1 MTVAEGSGGREI
13 SLNQNAPLGTLRP
26 AADMLFESVA
36 KYGNEVVSV
45 ILTGMGQDGA
55 NGMEKIKKAG
65 GYVIAESEETCV
77 VYGMP
82 KAVVDRGLADEV
94 LPIQNIADAAVKAL
108 KR

>member
-1 MTVAEGSGGREI
+1 
-13 SLNQNAPLGTLRP
+13 
-26 AADMLFESVA
+26 MLFESVA

-94 LPIQNIADAAVKAL
+94 LPVQNIADAAVKAL